1 MRTVPICLCGRKV
14 NTNSPLLRNV
24 PEVQTNFNAALRYVR
39 KVVAFRAIGKLQGVQ
54 LVKVCVR
61 VSPRNA
67 PYKQKEYA
75 HYEQDQDEVFLPHY
89 AAASRFRLA
98 AW

>member
-1 MRTVPICLCGRKV
+1 MF
-14 NTNSPLLRNV
+14 
-24 PEVQTNFNAALRYVR
+24 PEVQIDFNAALRYVR
-39 KVVAFRAIGKLQGVQ
+39 KVFTLGAVGKLQRVQ

-67 PYKQKEYA
+67 AYKQKEYA
-75 HYEQDQDEVFLPHY
+75 QYEQDQDELFPPHY
-89 AAASRFRLA
+89 SAASRFRLA